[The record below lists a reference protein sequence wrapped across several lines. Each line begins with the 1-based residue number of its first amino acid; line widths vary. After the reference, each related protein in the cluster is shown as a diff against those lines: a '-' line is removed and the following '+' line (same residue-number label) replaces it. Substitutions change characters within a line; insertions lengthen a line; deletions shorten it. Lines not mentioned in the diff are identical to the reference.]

1 MSKGEFKKYIESI
14 GFEYNDH
21 YDHYYY
27 KDNIITIMRYTYF
40 LTKGSKD
47 FGQYDLNN
55 LIPMI
60 KITRGFKLK
69 KILG

>member
-1 MSKGEFKKYIESI
+1 MNQEEFRICIKFI
-14 GFEYNDH
+14 GFKSGVYGH
-21 YDHYYY
+21 YY
-27 KDNIITIMRYTYF
+27 KDYIITIMRYTYF

-47 FGQYDLNN
+47 IGQYDLNN